1 MHFNFFKTTAWQLV
15 AASDTVAWL
24 ILIGLFILSVFCVAI
39 VAFKF
44 FSFRRHKQHLD
55 QLTKRLK
62 NIRTFNELIAISK
75 EFKETIGGNFLL
87 GALTELKALI
97 DSVSKKKNPAQT
109 SDETG
114 VYISAQDFEQLEIS
128 VDQIATDAL
137 ATEEEYLPVL
147 STSAAA
153 APLIGLFGT
162 IWGLIRT
169 FIDIGQDKS
178 TDISTVAPGLAEA
191 LVVTLAGLVVA
202 IPALIAFHYF
212 AQKIKKIERQIIWI
226 EEKYLTLVKQTFVK

>member
-24 ILIGLFILSVFCVAI
+24 ILIGLFMLSVFCIAI

-44 FSFRRHKQHLD
+44 FSFRRHKRHLN
-55 QLTKRLK
+55 QLTTRLK
-62 NIRTFNELIAISK
+62 NARTFNELIAISK
-75 EFKETIGGNFLL
+75 EFKETMGGSFLL
-87 GALTELKALI
+87 TALAELKTLI
-97 DSVSKKKNPAQT
+97 DSVAKKKNPAQT
-109 SDETG
+109 NDESG
-114 VYISAQDFEQLEIS
+114 VYLSAQDFEQLEIS
-128 VDQIATDAL
+128 VDQIVTDTL

-212 AQKIKKIERQIIWI
+212 AQKLKRIERQIIWI
-226 EEKYLTLVKQTFVK
+226 EEKYLAFVKQTFVK